1 MSGPMSRSLLPA
13 LARSTSGR
21 ATAWPAIGWKF
32 GGASGSSA
40 SLFTSACM
48 LVIACSN
55 GLGLS
60 SRAPAYQRPCA
71 SRWISPDLTSKT
83 RKPRSGWATH
93 DVGLAVAEA
102 PFGRGPAEPGDVLEE
117 AVLGREGGP
126 ESIGHES
133 LGIMALGH
141 DSCCAT
147 PMTRIAITTSRTAMI
162 STTASF

>member
-60 SRAPAYQRPCA
+60 SCAARVPAAVGVALDLARLDLEDEEAP
-71 SRWISPDLTSKT
+71 IGMGD
-83 RKPRSGWATH
+83 H
-93 DVGLAVAEA
+93 DVGLAVAKA

-117 AVLGREGGP
+117 AVLGRQGGP
-126 ESIGHES
+126 ESIGDES
-133 LGIMALGH
+133 LGSLALGH
-141 DSCCAT
+141 ARSIR
-147 PMTRIAITTSRTAMI
+147 PG
-162 STTASF
+162 